1 MIRTA
6 RTALSAGLLLGLAA
20 PMAIAGHHEGDHAA
34 TQSQADIVETAVA
47 AGQFETLAA
56 ALTAAGLVETLKG
69 DGPFTVFAPTDAA
82 FAALPA
88 GTVESLLEPANRDKL
103 LSILRYHVVAG
114 RVTADKV
121 MGMDRAET
129 VQGESVA
136 IRVDGDRVM
145 VDGATVVK
153 ADVMAGNGVIHVVD
167 AVLMPG
173 N

>member
-1 MIRTA
+1 MKTSLVALPLAFAFATA
-6 RTALSAGLLLGLAA
+6 QA
-20 PMAIAGHHEGDHAA
+20 
-34 TQSQADIVETAVA
+34 ADIVDTAKSAGSFNTLVTAV
-47 AGQFETLAA
+47 Q
-56 ALTAAGLVETLKG
+56 AAGLVDTLKG
-69 DGPFTVFAPTDAA
+69 PGPFTVFAPTDAA

-114 RVTADKV
+114 RVTADQV